1 MSEFLGKYDIFPSI
15 IPVDL
20 QTAQT
25 GLRVPIANATWATIV
40 VFKAAGTAGDDPTFD
55 VQQATAL
62 TGGTI
67 KDLDQVTAYYLKAEA
82 TLEGDEAWTRTTQ
95 TAASEVIDPG
105 GATTSAEEQQILV
118 IEVNPATFDISG
130 GFKFLSINCADTGT
144 NAQLG
149 CALVI
154 LRRAYAAAP
163 ASLLSTS

>member
-1 MSEFLGKYDIFPSI
+1 MPEFLGEYDIFPSI

-20 QTAQT
+20 QVAQT
-25 GLRVPIANATWATIV
+25 GLRVPIANASWATIV

-67 KDLDQVTAYYLKAEA
+67 KDLDQVAIYYLKAEA
-82 TLEGDEAWTRTTQ
+82 TLEGDEAWVRETQ
-95 TAASEVIDPG
+95 AAASEIVDPG
-105 GATTSAEEQQILV
+105 GDTTSAEEQQIIV
-118 IEVNPATFDISG
+118 IEVDPATFDIAG

-154 LRRAYAAAP
+154 LRRAYAAPP
-163 ASLLSTS
+163 ASLLATS